1 MLGTGGGTGSAVAS
15 TAALAHAAQVTHAE
29 PVAASTVALAHV
41 AQIANATQT
50 AVAAHGIT
58 CTKDTLCFQFVQGI
72 PAAVVALTVGIVGA
86 FIAWRQYATAR
97 AKLKLDL
104 FTRRYDL
111 FMAVWDHLSHI
122 KQLGAE
128 VNQKHRSQYEAFK
141 NFRNNLP
148 QSGFLF
154 GKDIERYLEEID
166 EKQFDLWGLELKS
179 EKEGLSQAEAAQRD
193 ALKKWFDHE
202 ARTAKNRFKPYLD
215 LRKWK

>member
-1 MLGTGGGTGSAVAS
+1 MANAVQ
-15 TAALAHAAQVTHAE
+15 AAPIAHA
-29 PVAASTVALAHV
+29 
-41 AQIANATQT
+41 
-50 AVAAHGIT
+50 IT
-58 CTKDTLCFQFVQGI
+58 CAKDTLCFQFVQGV

-111 FMAVWDHLSHI
+111 FMTVWTLLSHI
-122 KQLGAE
+122 KQVGAE
-128 VNQKHRSQYEAFK
+128 VKKNHRSQYEAFK

-166 EKQFDLWGLELKS
+166 KKQFDLWGLELKL
-179 EKEGLSQAEAAQRD
+179 EQKGLDEVEAAQRE
-193 ALKKWFDHE
+193 ALKIWFDHE